1 MKDKNLII
9 DFLST
14 SLVTDESVIICTIV
28 TDAGV
33 TLTAGYNIT
42 AESLKRHFID
52 LIEGGTKAYQI
63 AQALAAANN
72 HCNKYKP

>member
-1 MKDKNLII
+1 MTDKNLII

-14 SLVTDESVIICTIV
+14 SLVTHKSVIICTIV

-33 TLTAGYNIT
+33 NLTAGYNIT
-42 AESLKRHFID
+42 AESLKIHFID
-52 LIEGGTKAYQI
+52 LIECGTKPYQI